1 MLYPSESENLEF
13 NLIVIGSKIIKKL
26 KRKQHWNIEE
36 LFQEVRND
44 IPINLER
51 FYNSL
56 CFLWL
61 ADVIQL
67 DKNYVVLNK

>member
-36 LFQEVRND
+36 LFQEIRND
-44 IPINLER
+44 VPINLER
-51 FYNSL
+51 F
-56 CFLWL
+56 
-61 ADVIQL
+61 
-67 DKNYVVLNK
+67 

>member
-13 NLIVIGSKIIKKL
+13 NLIVIGSKIIKEL

-36 LFQEVRND
+36 LFQEIRND